1 MAVDKER
8 DKILRKRWARSKP
21 QPKMPPAV
29 QKALVAG
36 IVICVVLGLATVFL
50 IMSKIPNKDA
60 DLLGRRDAYMMA
72 FNDSGAA
79 KKEVTFEVM
88 RLNDDEDPITYT
100 VYFYDHDRYYKYVID
115 AEAGKIAKKEILEGG
130 GPRYPDKEGTT
141 EDIDLD

>member
-1 MAVDKER
+1 
-8 DKILRKRWARSKP
+8 
-21 QPKMPPAV
+21 MPPAV

-50 IMSKIPNKDA
+50 IMSKIPSKDP
-60 DLLGRRDAYMMA
+60 DMLGRRDAYMMA

-88 RLNDDEDPITYT
+88 KLNDDEDPITYT

-130 GPRYPDKEGTT
+130 GPRYSDKEGTT